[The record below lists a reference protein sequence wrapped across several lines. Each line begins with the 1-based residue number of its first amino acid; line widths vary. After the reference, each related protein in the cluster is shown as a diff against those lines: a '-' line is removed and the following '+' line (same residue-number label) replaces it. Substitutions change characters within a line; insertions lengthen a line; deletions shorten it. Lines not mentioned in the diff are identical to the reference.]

1 MHPRATVNY
10 LVRLSFTTEKES
22 LLPTSLILSKWLKG
36 EEGYLLSHR
45 VKGLPPTPQGEDC
58 VSVIAGLR
66 GLI

>member
-1 MHPRATVNY
+1 MNY

-22 LLPTSLILSKWLKG
+22 PLPTPLIIPKWLKG
-36 EEGYLLSHR
+36 EEGYLLRHR
-45 VKGLPPTPQGEDC
+45 VKGLAPTPQGEDC